1 MTQTICY
8 PFIGDSI
15 GGAHLSALQLIRYI
29 DKTRY
34 RPIIVLHEEGVL
46 ADHLTK
52 EGIKYIN
59 LPLGEYAGAHPGLIS
74 IVFAAIKAI
83 PSIRKFLGQNEV
95 SLVHCNDLRTN
106 LTWMLA
112 CRLAGVRFVWH
123 QRTQTNSD
131 HVFWKLIPWLVD
143 HCIAISQTSSKPF
156 GGAGRRL
163 SIINNPISIKSK
175 LDRQGSRNALIKEL
189 GTSDNVNFIG
199 YVGRLVRE
207 KQPKICIDVLSELSK
222 HGQVNTRL
230 LIFGRG
236 SESFINALKAHSFAK
251 GVENH
256 VHFMGF
262 RSPIENAIAGLNV
275 LIAPS
280 EKEGFGR
287 TIIEAMLLKTP
298 LIASNIAAHRET
310 VSDKVNGLLAP
321 VGDVQCFTDATL
333 LILGNSV
340 MSNRLVSN
348 GYKLV
353 SGNYSA
359 EEHVI
364 RVQNLYSILIRKT
377 D

>member
-8 PFIGDSI
+8 PFIGDSV

-46 ADHLTK
+46 AEYLTK
-52 EGIKYIN
+52 EGVKYIK
-59 LPLGEYAGAHPGLIS
+59 LPLGEYAGAHPSLIS
-74 IVFAAIKAI
+74 IIFAAIKAI
-83 PSIRKFLGQNEV
+83 PSIWKFLGQNKV

-112 CRLAGVRFVWH
+112 CRLARVRFVWH
-123 QRTQTNSD
+123 QRTQANSD
-131 HVFWKLIPWLVD
+131 HVFWKLIPWFVD
-143 HCIAISQTSSKPF
+143 HCIAISQTSAKPF
-156 GGAGRRL
+156 QGAGRRL
-163 SIINNPISIKSK
+163 SIIKNPISVKAK

-189 GTSDNVNFIG
+189 GTGENVKFIG
-199 YVGRLVRE
+199 YVGRLVSA

-222 HGQVNTRL
+222 RGQGNTRL

-236 SESFINALKAHSFAK
+236 SEAFINVLKAHTRAR
-251 GVENH
+251 GVENQ

-262 RSPIENAIAGLNV
+262 RSSIENAIAGLNV
-275 LIAPS
+275 LIVPS

-321 VGDVQCFTDATL
+321 VGNVQCFTDATL
-333 LILGNSV
+333 SILRNSA
-340 MSNRLVSN
+340 MSERLVSN

-353 SGNYSA
+353 SGNYSS
-359 EEHVI
+359 EEHVV
-364 RVQNLYSILIRKT
+364 RVQNLYSSLIRKT